1 MNPVLKMRT
10 ISLIVCCYFS
20 ISLGLPSKH
29 ARQASDPGNLDNF
42 IYPEWAI
49 TNFDGACSPGGCIL
63 TFNMS
68 SPATASEPAI
78 TASCN
83 VDGDE
88 LYWQQCTSTPSDP
101 PQADEEEGTVWARSY
116 QATDKFKVS
125 IQHRFA
131 NASLTPTRVYNVTG
145 NLTVDFEEVD
155 LPANFTV
162 MGTSVSEAWWWLKV
176 RSMEDGGGETGCVG
190 QEHHVCEPVR
200 NADGSIKGFMQLE
213 SEHRSV
219 ESE

>member
-1 MNPVLKMRT
+1 M
-10 ISLIVCCYFS
+10 CCYFS
-20 ISLGLPSKH
+20 TSLGLPASEY
-29 ARQASDPGNLDNF
+29 ARQDSDPGNLDNF
-42 IYPEWAI
+42 IYPEWAV

-63 TFNMS
+63 SFNMS

-78 TASCN
+78 SASCN

-88 LYWQQCTSTPSDP
+88 LYWQQCTSTPSGP
-101 PQADEEEGTVWARSY
+101 PQEGDKEGAVWARSFR
-116 QATDKFKVS
+116 AVEEFKVS
-125 IQHRFA
+125 VQHRFA
-131 NASLTPTRVYNVTG
+131 NASLMPTRLYNVTG
-145 NLTVDFEEVD
+145 NLTVDFEEVS

-190 QEHHVCEPVR
+190 QDHHVCEPVR

-213 SEHRSV
+213 SEHRLV
-219 ESE
+219 ELE